1 VNVSVVG
8 TEASAL
14 VGLTLM
20 VPVPSGGATT
30 LTTGEDES
38 AVSVPEELERSEVE
52 KVALPSVVGGVTA
65 AEPPPAP

>member
-1 VNVSVVG
+1 MSVVG

-14 VGLTLM
+14 VGLTLR

-30 LTTGEDES
+30 LTMGEEES

-52 KVALPSVVGGVTA
+52 KVALPRVVGGVTA
-65 AEPPPAP
+65 ADPPLAP